1 MVIDGP
7 AGLVVG
13 AALALVL
20 SFVGTWALGVLL
32 PGFRSREVKPGA
44 HQLAEAAGV
53 SSKLPLVGGP
63 AAWIGSVVALAVLGA
78 TRADGEGWWLV
89 AGMTGFF
96 VLGLAD
102 DVRKTRAGRGVAE
115 GPYLLSTL
123 ALAIAATALLVGPG
137 AHAAGTASP
146 FALAHWLGPTSHP
159 QLSAWYL
166 ALILGTALAAS
177 FSDGMDGLTS
187 GSVSIAAGAA
197 AAAAGLSGGATAAV
211 WPALMSA
218 TSLGVLPWN
227 LPSRWSPSARAR
239 RRRARAYLGDSGALL
254 LGAGAAMTAIVAGLD
269 LLWPII
275 AAPLLLEGFS
285 SLVQA
290 KLLVPVYRRLRDPR
304 LPDGRPLPHQRFPL
318 PLLASPLHYHWE
330 RVGLDR
336 RSITLLFWYVCLVT
350 GACGVLAV
358 AMPTRPSAALWL
370 GLGTFAAI
378 AFWGVAMW
386 LRPAFLLREGDRT
399 VLAHGRPLRLGPLP
413 LFRRRKTVGGPELAA
428 YAADQRLLER
438 PMNAHEL
445 DEIIATR
452 ATRTEPAG

>member
-1 MVIDGP
+1 MDGP
-7 AGLVVG
+7 AGLIID
-13 AALALVL
+13 AALALAL
-20 SFVGTWALGVLL
+20 SFAGTWALGVLL
-32 PGFRSREVKPGA
+32 PGFRSHEVKPGA
-44 HQLAEAAGV
+44 HQLSEAAGV

-63 AAWIGSVVALAVLGA
+63 AAWIGCGVALAVLGA
-78 TRADGEGWWLV
+78 TRAGGEGWWLL

-96 VLGLAD
+96 VFGLAD

-115 GPYLLSTL
+115 GPYLLLAL

-137 AHAAGTASP
+137 AHAMGAASP
-146 FALAHWLGPTSHP
+146 FALAHWLGATSQLP
-159 QLSAWYL
+159 LSAWYL
-166 ALILGTALAAS
+166 ALIVGTALATS

-187 GSVSIAAGAA
+187 GTVSVAAGAA
-197 AAAAGLSGGATAAV
+197 AVAVGLSSGITAAA
-211 WPALMSA
+211 WPALIAA

-239 RRRARAYLGDSGALL
+239 RRRARAYLGDSGALM
-254 LGAGAAMTAIVAGLD
+254 LGAGAAMTAIVAGVD

-285 SLVQA
+285 SLLQA
-290 KLLVPVYRRLRDPR
+290 KVLVPVYRRLRDPR

-330 RVGLDR
+330 HVGLDR
-336 RSITLLFWYVCLVT
+336 RSITLLFWFVSVVT

-358 AMPTRPSAALWL
+358 AMPTRPLAALWL
-370 GLGTFAAI
+370 GLGAAAAA

-413 LFRRRKTVGGPELAA
+413 LFRRRTVVGGPELAA
-428 YAADQRLLER
+428 YAARQRLLEQ

-445 DEIIATR
+445 DEIITTR
-452 ATRTEPAG
+452 ATRAEPAE